1 MRAACWIG
9 GVLHLCVAMGENG
22 AAVARMCWEGI
33 APIAKILGMLALIG
47 VLTGLWRA
55 AGVIPAIVYYAV
67 PLISPGVF
75 LLATFLLNCL
85 VSVLTGTSFGTA
97 ATVGSIC
104 ISMAGAMGV
113 PLFAAGG
120 VALSAAF
127 FGDRCSPISASALL
141 VADLTGTDFYNNLKR
156 MVKSAAVP
164 FVLTC
169 AAYFARCG
177 ADRLHHLRVCG
188 HFQGDAVVGGHRPRG
203 AEDVASAFSLRG
215 LR

>member
-1 MRAACWIG
+1 
-9 GVLHLCVAMGENG
+9 
-22 AAVARMCWEGI
+22 
-33 APIAKILGMLALIG
+33 MLALIG

-97 ATVGSIC
+97 ATVVSIC

-120 VALSAAF
+120 AALSGAF
-127 FGDRCSPISASALL
+127 FLETVARPSPPAPFWWQILPARIS
-141 VADLTGTDFYNNLKR
+141 TT
-156 MVKSAAVP
+156 
-164 FVLTC
+164 T
-169 AAYFARCG
+169 
-177 ADRLHHLRVCG
+177 
-188 HFQGDAVVGGHRPRG
+188 
-203 AEDVASAFSLRG
+203 
-215 LR
+215 